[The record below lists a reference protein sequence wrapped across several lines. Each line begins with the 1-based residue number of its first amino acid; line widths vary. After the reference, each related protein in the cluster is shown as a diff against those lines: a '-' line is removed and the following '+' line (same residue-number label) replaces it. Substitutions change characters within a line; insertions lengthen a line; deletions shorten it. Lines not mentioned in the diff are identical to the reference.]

1 MINNLKKF
9 YNSIQKVINFFR
21 DYIEMLSNA
30 KYYGKKNET
39 TGTGLKMLTYKQM
52 LQRFPIALAQVKSGN
67 NS

>member
-1 MINNLKKF
+1 
-9 YNSIQKVINFFR
+9 
-21 DYIEMLSNA
+21 MLSNA